1 MIAST
6 VRASSANA
14 EWFSSHYAG
23 LPFEDEV
30 SDFGSRYAIGIL
42 ALCNVFFDEDGDDE
56 YGFDEHNFDEYDG
69 GGALESIDDSSK
81 SSS

>member
-1 MIAST
+1 M
-6 VRASSANA
+6 
-14 EWFSSHYAG
+14 
-23 LPFEDEV
+23 
-30 SDFGSRYAIGIL
+30 
-42 ALCNVFFDEDGDDE
+42 FFDEDGDDE